1 MFNDL
6 NLDALNSQA
15 DLDFFSSYNNIYR
28 DLAVND
34 DPYYGINISSNFH
47 DIQSLS
53 NTCANEKN
61 GMYLSINIQSLMSKH
76 SNLVS
81 EIADMQQHNLFID
94 AIAIQEIWDLR
105 YPELVP
111 ISGFQEILYKKRR
124 NMRGGG
130 VGFYVRNGI
139 SAEIIEN
146 LSPFEN
152 KIIEALTIKLT
163 YPGNKSVFF

>member
-1 MFNDL
+1 MLTRPAALSYLLLVPRPNPPPTLLLSHVNDL

-28 DLAVND
+28 DIAVND

-47 DIQSLS
+47 DKQSLS

-81 EIADMQQHNLFID
+81 EIADF
-94 AIAIQEIWDLR
+94 A
-105 YPELVP
+105 
-111 ISGFQEILYKKRR
+111 
-124 NMRGGG
+124 
-130 VGFYVRNGI
+130 
-139 SAEIIEN
+139 
-146 LSPFEN
+146 
-152 KIIEALTIKLT
+152 TT
-163 YPGNKSVFF
+163 